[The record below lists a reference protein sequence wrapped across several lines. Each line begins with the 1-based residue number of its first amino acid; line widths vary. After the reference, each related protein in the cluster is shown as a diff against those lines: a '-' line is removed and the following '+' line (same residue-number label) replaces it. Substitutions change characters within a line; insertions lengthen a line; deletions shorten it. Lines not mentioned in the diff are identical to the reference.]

1 MTQPPNPPYGSSG
14 DQPQPYGSD
23 PQGGYGSYPQQGGYG
38 APQQGG
44 YGPVP
49 GPFFISVLGQEQGPI
64 DYGSLAQMAVSAQ
77 IKPDTPV
84 RTSDN
89 QQYFAARDVPG
100 LYSDKEWL
108 TTVLISWFLGSFGV
122 DRFFLGYTG
131 LGVAKLLTLGGCG
144 IWSLIDLILILLR
157 KVPDAQGRPLR

>member
-1 MTQPPNPPYGSSG
+1 MTQPPNPPYGAPG
-14 DQPQPYGSD
+14 DQPQD
-23 PQGGYGSYPQQGGYG
+23 PNYQGGQNYGYGQQPAGYG
-38 APQQGG
+38 APT
-44 YGPVP
+44 
-49 GPFFISVLGQEQGPI
+49 GPFYVSYMGQEQGPI

-84 RTSDN
+84 RSADS
-89 QQYFAARDVPG
+89 QQYYSARDVPG

-122 DRFFLGYTG
+122 DRFYLGYTG

-157 KVPDAQGRPLR
+157 KIPDAQGRPLR

>member
-1 MTQPPNPPYGSSG
+1 MTQPPNPPYGA
-14 DQPQPYGSD
+14 PQPYGQ
-23 PQGGYGSYPQQGGYG
+23 PGQPGQ
-38 APQQGG
+38 
-44 YGPVP
+44 P

-64 DYGSLAQMAVSAQ
+64 DYGSLAQMAVNAQ

-84 RTSDN
+84 RTHDS
-89 QQYFAARDVPG
+89 QQYFSAKDVPG

-108 TTVLISWFLGSFGV
+108 TTVLISWFLGTFGV
-122 DRFFLGYTG
+122 DRFYLGYTG

-144 IWSLIDLILILLR
+144 IWAIIDLILILLR